1 MLERP
6 TPTPAELRRRRYRA
20 RRAKRR
26 MCVTIEL
33 GEIELEFLVR
43 AIWLGRDEDGDRR
56 KVGDAVTRMLAY
68 TARLELK

>member
-1 MLERP
+1 
-6 TPTPAELRRRRYRA
+6 
-20 RRAKRR
+20 